1 MSVSWTC
8 TQSPRYLSVFMSQTP
23 RSRLPAVVVALG
35 LVSLFTDASSEM
47 IVPLLPAFLTVQLG
61 ASVTFFGLVEGVAE
75 TVAALL
81 KLASGAWSDRAR
93 RRRPLVLAGY
103 ALSAIARPLIALCV
117 LPWQVLVTRSVDR
130 VGKGLR
136 SAPRDALLAAA
147 TDPGSRGW
155 AFGFHRA
162 MDHAGAMI
170 GALLAA
176 GLLGLGLSV
185 RSVFLWAAVPGLLAV
200 ITIVVAVREQSETVL
215 QGSAKMSVAT
225 APRHAPGLL
234 RYLGVLGFFTLANSS
249 DAFLL
254 LKAGEA
260 GIPLA
265 LVPILW
271 LVLHVTK
278 AATNLAGGRLSDR
291 IGPLPVI
298 RAGWLVYGLVY
309 ALFGFAATPWHVW
322 GLFTVY
328 GLYHGLTEGAEKALV
343 AHLAPAGGHG
353 RAFGLYHALTGL
365 LALPASLWMGMVWQH
380 FGSRMAFVVCAAI
393 SVLSVSLLWAVL
405 GEGSSRSSNTAG
417 KK

>member
-1 MSVSWTC
+1 
-8 TQSPRYLSVFMSQTP
+8 
-23 RSRLPAVVVALG
+23 
-35 LVSLFTDASSEM
+35 
-47 IVPLLPAFLTVQLG
+47 
-61 ASVTFFGLVEGVAE
+61 
-75 TVAALL
+75 
-81 KLASGAWSDRAR
+81 
-93 RRRPLVLAGY
+93 VLAGY
-103 ALSAIARPLIALCV
+103 ALSAIARPLIAVCV
-117 LPWQVLVTRSVDR
+117 WPWQVLVTRSVDR

-147 TDPGSRGW
+147 THADSRGW

-200 ITIVVAVREQSETVL
+200 ITIMVAVREQPAAGPHGRGEQPGVIS
-215 QGSAKMSVAT
+215 
-225 APRHAPGLL
+225 PRHSPVLL

-309 ALFGFAATPWHVW
+309 ALFGFAGAPWQVW
-322 GLFTVY
+322 GLFAVY

-343 AHLAPAGGHG
+343 AHLAPPGGHG

-380 FGSRMAFVVCAAI
+380 WGSRAAFLTCAVI
-393 SVLSVSLLWAVL
+393 SALSVSLLLTLVGRDFRRL
-405 GEGSSRSSNTAG
+405 RKTSG
-417 KK
+417 KE

>member
-1 MSVSWTC
+1 
-8 TQSPRYLSVFMSQTP
+8 
-23 RSRLPAVVVALG
+23 
-35 LVSLFTDASSEM
+35 
-47 IVPLLPAFLTVQLG
+47 
-61 ASVTFFGLVEGVAE
+61 
-75 TVAALL
+75 
-81 KLASGAWSDRAR
+81 
-93 RRRPLVLAGY
+93 
-103 ALSAIARPLIALCV
+103 
-117 LPWQVLVTRSVDR
+117 
-130 VGKGLR
+130 
-136 SAPRDALLAAA
+136 
-147 TDPGSRGW
+147 
-155 AFGFHRA
+155 

-185 RSVFLWAAVPGLLAV
+185 RSVFLWAAVPGVLAV
-200 ITIVVAVREQSETVL
+200 ITILVAVKEQSGDIA
-215 QGSAKMSVAT
+215 QRSAEKPSPM
-225 APRHAPGLL
+225 APRLAPELL
-234 RYLGVLGFFTLANSS
+234 RYLGVLGIFTLANSS

-309 ALFGFAATPWHVW
+309 ALFGFAAVPWQVW
-322 GLFTVY
+322 GLFAVY

-343 AHLAPAGGHG
+343 AHLAPPGGHG

-365 LALPASLWMGMVWQH
+365 LALPASLWMGMAWQH
-380 FGSRMAFVVCAAI
+380 FGSRAAFLACAAI
-393 SVLSVSLLWAVL
+393 SVLSVGLLWAMV
-405 GEGSSRSSNTAG
+405 GRASAPSRNPSG
-417 KK
+417 KE

>member
-1 MSVSWTC
+1 MPHA
-8 TQSPRYLSVFMSQTP
+8 PRL
-23 RSRLPAVVVALG
+23 RLPAAVVALG

-61 ASVTFFGLVEGVAE
+61 ASVTFFGFVEGVAE
-75 TVAALL
+75 TVASLL
-81 KLASGAWSDRAR
+81 KLASGAWSDRVR
-93 RRRPLVLAGY
+93 RRRPLVLTGY
-103 ALSAIARPLIALCV
+103 ALSAIARPVVALCV

-147 TDPGSRGW
+147 TPAGSRGW

-162 MDHAGAMI
+162 MDHGGAMI

-185 RSVFLWAAVPGLLAV
+185 RSVFLWAAVPGLFAV
-200 ITIVVAVREQSETVL
+200 ITIVVAVKEQPGDMAHRCAERP
-215 QGSAKMSVAT
+215 SAI
-225 APRHAPGLL
+225 APRHAPELL
-234 RYLGVLGFFTLANSS
+234 RYLGVLGIFTLANSS

-309 ALFGFAATPWHVW
+309 ALFGFATSPWQVW
-322 GLFTVY
+322 GLFAVY

-343 AHLAPAGGHG
+343 AHLAPSGGHG

-365 LALPASLWMGMVWQH
+365 LALPASFWMGMVWQH
-380 FGSRMAFVVCAAI
+380 FGSRAAFLACAAI
-393 SVLSVSLLWAVL
+393 SVLSVSLLWAMV
-405 GEGSSRSSNTAG
+405 GRASGQSRNPAA
-417 KK
+417 KE